1 MTDQDI
7 GEKIQRAVNGI
18 QPDAAAKERV
28 RRRIQTPRGTEAAP
42 RVRAARSRFRW
53 LAPVCLFAV
62 LTAASAGILG
72 RELLGDRGETQS
84 DTSPEIEMADV
95 AMIRIDVNERITIN
109 GKVYRRVMPDVG
121 VTEAVIGSVEFA
133 TDAALDGLP
142 ARATD
147 ARDTLALQ
155 TGDGE
160 LRVYEYFGVSDGAG
174 GVLDD
179 SMGDYF
185 AARGIDLDS
194 VSSVIVREPDKDVVT
209 QSGEVVSYTAHRRTI
224 TEKERIRQLLS
235 AFSALK
241 RDAAGYETAKLTEQ
255 PYEGYISLT
264 LIFDT
269 GDGQRTAELICYP
282 KIGYVFGGY
291 RFESAFFETVRELI
305 ETEES

>member
-1 MTDQDI
+1 
-7 GEKIQRAVNGI
+7 
-18 QPDAAAKERV
+18 
-28 RRRIQTPRGTEAAP
+28 
-42 RVRAARSRFRW
+42 
-53 LAPVCLFAV
+53 
-62 LTAASAGILG
+62 
-72 RELLGDRGETQS
+72 
-84 DTSPEIEMADV
+84 
-95 AMIRIDVNERITIN
+95 
-109 GKVYRRVMPDVG
+109 
-121 VTEAVIGSVEFA
+121 
-133 TDAALDGLP
+133 
-142 ARATD
+142 
-147 ARDTLALQ
+147 
-155 TGDGE
+155 
-160 LRVYEYFGVSDGAG
+160 
-174 GVLDD
+174 
-179 SMGDYF
+179 MGDYF